1 RSHSDGQYSNRV
13 DKKTSCARLFTNPS
27 VIGDIPPKSARDA
40 GNTHGTHDRRI
51 DQSGKKC
58 PGEIND
64 CYVASQLRYLLLKH
78 RLKLSRAKDAYH
90 LRRRVVDQLQSL
102 LKEVSSLQ
110 EQKNQTMS
118 LPPDWDT
125 DTSSLL
131 SETTNSEQCDQERV
145 SSGLHTNT
153 FQVTDDKRPHR
164 MDSCINKQTLMIVPP
179 SKYIAKLETR
189 SQIGEI
195 HETDRDGYSA
205 NSKPNCFQYSEQRV
219 SSRCSTER
227 TIPVARAP
235 TESDKETRNRLCD
248 LRERAEQ
255 QLAEMLTILN
265 KKKSRLPDF
274 AEVTKASLMNRKTKD
289 SNAPLPPPPSRLSW
303 SVPNCCGYNHVEP
316 VHNWDTNADLRLT
329 DARASQ
335 GGLTWYEPF
344 EKVFREK
351 KGTHINK
358 SQHTHK
364 QSKVYEFSNKNLPM
378 DGKNSVCGGDSIF
391 ADGLKSFVQEKS
403 EPELPQTFG
412 SLVRPN
418 DLSGSVRSNP
428 VRQPDRHNSSTK
440 IQENSGSRYIFETY
454 EPQPSVKQEPI
465 PPCTWSKQADSPQP
479 MSDVEFDSFADTSE
493 SFLSGLVAT
502 PRGVKFYVSTEISNE
517 PVTQTYRLHEGENF
531 ATVDL
536 SSRMPSVEIAVH
548 SEFPDD
554 LQTRFQQRMSR
565 WISRSRERQKRIKLA
580 SENRRYT
587 YAMNDERAHLFA
599 NSSKKCSPVRI
610 KIRGQNGYEGDL
622 CFCPRD
628 IPRSAG
634 QPIHS
639 SCHCCSANITRHAVE
654 PIPALC
660 TSCFECSNKVNTRIL
675 TCTILEYRFFA
686 ISPVFRFSM
695 FLIRYELMYAAVS
708 PDSSRSGGKFGT
720 GKQHRSAKLM
730 IPREQKRHALES
742 KLSQLRANRLRM
754 KIYGEVNSS
763 FSWCHETFSCLVHSI
778 SDSSSLMS
786 VNFKRT

>member
-1 RSHSDGQYSNRV
+1 
-13 DKKTSCARLFTNPS
+13 
-27 VIGDIPPKSARDA
+27 
-40 GNTHGTHDRRI
+40 
-51 DQSGKKC
+51 
-58 PGEIND
+58 
-64 CYVASQLRYLLLKH
+64 
-78 RLKLSRAKDAYH
+78 
-90 LRRRVVDQLQSL
+90 
-102 LKEVSSLQ
+102 
-110 EQKNQTMS
+110 
-118 LPPDWDT
+118 
-125 DTSSLL
+125 
-131 SETTNSEQCDQERV
+131 
-145 SSGLHTNT
+145 
-153 FQVTDDKRPHR
+153 
-164 MDSCINKQTLMIVPP
+164 
-179 SKYIAKLETR
+179 
-189 SQIGEI
+189 
-195 HETDRDGYSA
+195 GYSA
-205 NSKPNCFQYSEQRV
+205 NSKPNCFKYSEQRV

-227 TIPVARAP
+227 TIPVARAA

-265 KKKSRLPDF
+265 RKKSRLPDF
-274 AEVTKASLMNRKTKD
+274 AEVTKSSLTNRKAKD

-316 VHNWDTNADLRLT
+316 VNNWDANADLRLT

-335 GGLTWYEPF
+335 GGLTWFEPF
-344 EKVFREK
+344 EKGFREN
-351 KGTHINK
+351 TATYTNK
-358 SQHTHK
+358 SQHTHE
-364 QSKVYEFSNKNLPM
+364 QSKVYEFSNKDLPV

-391 ADGLKSFVQEKS
+391 TDGLKSFVQENS
-403 EPELPQTFG
+403 EPELPKTFG

-418 DLSGSVRSNP
+418 NVSGSVRSNP
-428 VRQPDRHNSSTK
+428 VRQPDRHNSCTK
-440 IQENSGSRYIFETY
+440 IQHLVENSGRSQIFESD
-454 EPQPSVKQEPI
+454 EPHPSVKREPI

-479 MSDVEFDSFADTSE
+479 LSDDEFDSFADTSE

-536 SSRMPSVEIAVH
+536 SSRMPSIEIAVH
-548 SEFPDD
+548 PDFPDD

-587 YAMNDERAHLFA
+587 HAMNDERAHLFG

-610 KIRGQNGYEGDL
+610 KVRGQNRYEGDS
-622 CFCPRD
+622 CSCSRG

-660 TSCFECSNKVNTRIL
+660 TSRFECSNKVNTRIL
-675 TCTILEYRFFA
+675 TRTN
-686 ISPVFRFSM
+686 
-695 FLIRYELMYAAVS
+695 
-708 PDSSRSGGKFGT
+708 SSRSGGKFGT

-754 KIYGEVNSS
+754 KIYGEKVLHSVLQRRGPWSLS
-763 FSWCHETFSCLVHSI
+763 FKEI
-778 SDSSSLMS
+778 
-786 VNFKRT
+786 